1 MGERE
6 DRIKKLA
13 KSLYESGFSISE
25 SIALEKAREMT
36 EIEEKIKD
44 AQQKKGLFGRVREKL
59 IAKKDEA
66 PVKLGNYD
74 SDDNKTVNEIME
86 EAGISSEEIAGSK
99 ERKKEELGKEV
110 DELKKEIEGEKK
122 EQHPDRIKEIKER
135 EDNLKRDIE
144 ILEEEEGERIDI
156 E

>member
-99 ERKKEELGKEV
+99 ERKK
-110 DELKKEIEGEKK
+110 
-122 EQHPDRIKEIKER
+122 
-135 EDNLKRDIE
+135 
-144 ILEEEEGERIDI
+144 
-156 E
+156 